1 MWGEKKEGSLCLG
14 SRSKRACLI
23 AHRLEVGKVSRK
35 RRRWKW
41 RWREEQAKARE
52 GRQGKARQRQG
63 KAAHPI
69 MFVPGPK
76 GVSREYSSL
85 FFYIF

>member
-1 MWGEKKEGSLCLG
+1 MEVEGG
-14 SRSKRACLI
+14 A
-23 AHRLEVGKVSRK
+23 GKGK
-35 RRRWKW
+35 
-41 RWREEQAKARE
+41 
-52 GRQGKARQRQG
+52 GGKARQG

>member
-1 MWGEKKEGSLCLG
+1 MEVEGG
-14 SRSKRACLI
+14 A
-23 AHRLEVGKVSRK
+23 GKGK
-35 RRRWKW
+35 
-41 RWREEQAKARE
+41 
-52 GRQGKARQRQG
+52 GGKARQRQG

>member
-1 MWGEKKEGSLCLG
+1 MEVEGG
-14 SRSKRACLI
+14 A
-23 AHRLEVGKVSRK
+23 GKGK
-35 RRRWKW
+35 GG
-41 RWREEQAKARE
+41 KARQ
-52 GRQGKARQRQG
+52 RQRQRQG

>member
-1 MWGEKKEGSLCLG
+1 MEVEGG
-14 SRSKRACLI
+14 A
-23 AHRLEVGKVSRK
+23 GKGK
-35 RRRWKW
+35 GKGG
-41 RWREEQAKARE
+41 KA
-52 GRQGKARQRQG
+52 RQGKARQRQG

>member
-1 MWGEKKEGSLCLG
+1 MEVEGG
-14 SRSKRACLI
+14 A
-23 AHRLEVGKVSRK
+23 GKGK
-35 RRRWKW
+35 GG
-41 RWREEQAKARE
+41 KARQ
-52 GRQGKARQRQG
+52 RQRQRQRQG

>member
-1 MWGEKKEGSLCLG
+1 MGREKGREPLPGQQIKEGLPYSAS
-14 SRSKRACLI
+14 SRSRQ
-23 AHRLEVGKVSRK
+23 VGRGGGGSGGGGRSRQ
-35 RRRWKW
+35 RQG
-41 RWREEQAKARE
+41 REGKAR
-52 GRQGKARQRQG
+52 QRQRQG

>member
-1 MWGEKKEGSLCLG
+1 MEVEVEGG
-14 SRSKRACLI
+14 AGKGKGGKGWESKA
-23 AHRLEVGKVSRK
+23 
-35 RRRWKW
+35 
-41 RWREEQAKARE
+41 
-52 GRQGKARQRQG
+52 RQG

>member
-1 MWGEKKEGSLCLG
+1 MGVEVEGG
-14 SRSKRACLI
+14 A
-23 AHRLEVGKVSRK
+23 GKGK
-35 RRRWKW
+35 GGKG
-41 RWREEQAKARE
+41 RE
-52 GRQGKARQRQG
+52 GKARQRQG